1 MTNLSKITT
10 LRQLSSSLRSNP
22 ELLEQMKTDPN
33 TVLDQLSP
41 NQIPDTRVY
50 RIVVISL
57 GAAIIIA
64 LVGAIL
70 ITFYEKSGSEIPDIL
85 IATASAAVGA
95 LAGLLAPQP
104 SQE

>member
-1 MTNLSKITT
+1 MANLKNIRT
-10 LRQLSSSLRSNP
+10 LRQLSTSLRSDP
-22 ELLEQMKTDPN
+22 ELLKQMKTDPN
-33 TVLDQLSP
+33 AVVDQLGP

-57 GAAIIIA
+57 GASIIIA
-64 LVGAIL
+64 LIGAIL

-104 SQE
+104 SEG